1 MELALVPFVLPLL
14 LIGRL
19 IDLLRPSERPI
30 RIDERAWRT
39 AWSAHVGSTQRE
51 E

>member
-1 MELALVPFVLPLL
+1 MPFVLPLL

-39 AWSAHVGSTQRE
+39 AWSAHVGASTQRE